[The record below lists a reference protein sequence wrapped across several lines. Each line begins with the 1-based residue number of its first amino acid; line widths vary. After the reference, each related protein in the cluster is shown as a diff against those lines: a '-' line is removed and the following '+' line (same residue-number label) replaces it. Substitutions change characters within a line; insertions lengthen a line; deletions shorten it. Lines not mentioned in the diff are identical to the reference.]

1 MKTKNEKLTELCLQ
15 ELKQLN
21 KETLLLELEEL
32 LLSLGEKGCDLKLLH
47 LYYTE
52 KSKSPRNCYEL

>member
-21 KETLLLELEEL
+21 KETLLLELEDL
-32 LLSLGEKGCDLKLLH
+32 LLTLGEKGFDLKLLH

-52 KSKSPRNCYEL
+52 KSKKPTNCYEF

>member
-21 KETLLLELEEL
+21 KETLLLELEDL

-52 KSKSPRNCYEL
+52 KSKRPRNCYEF